1 MREKIMKERYLIFRA
16 QAKSLANLL
25 LKKLTCLKDVKIV
38 LGFQNVKFISQG
50 FADEILNI
58 LLVLTLKSSL
68 VFEI

>member
-1 MREKIMKERYLIFRA
+1 MKERYLIFRA

-38 LGFQNVKFISQG
+38 LGFQNVKFISQS

-58 LLVLTLKSSL
+58 LLVLTLKKQFS
-68 VFEI
+68 F

>member
-38 LGFQNVKFISQG
+38 LGFQNVKFISQS

-58 LLVLTLKSSL
+58 LLVLTLKKQFS
-68 VFEI
+68 F